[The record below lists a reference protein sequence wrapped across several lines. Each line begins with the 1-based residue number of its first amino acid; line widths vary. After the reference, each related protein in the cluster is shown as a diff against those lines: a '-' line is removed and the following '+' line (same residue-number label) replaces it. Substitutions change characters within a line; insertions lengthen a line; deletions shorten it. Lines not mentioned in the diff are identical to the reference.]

1 MRAIIYKSALAL
13 HTDPYTH
20 GILAGAPISLA
31 LSQDGTISASV
42 ESPRRGLFRLRMPRP
57 IVLGTLEHTASAIL
71 RPALKRNVHLRVRIV
86 EIEPPHISARGE
98 TSVYISVW
106 GDPND
111 FEAPI
116 VESPID
122 QPGIEKARLFN
133 RTKIND

>member
-13 HTDPYTH
+13 HTDPYAH

-31 LSQDGTISASV
+31 LSQDGSISASV
-42 ESPRRGLFRLRMPRP
+42 ESGRRGFFRLGSPRS

-86 EIEPPHISARGE
+86 EVEPPHISSCGE

-106 GDPND
+106 GNPDD
-111 FEAPI
+111 FEPPI
-116 VESPID
+116 DESPV
-122 QPGIEKARLFN
+122 EKARIFN
-133 RTKIND
+133 PTKIND